1 MKKIHKLERHISALL
16 REGTIPQRTRFVIL
30 ESFKQMRNMM
40 TLLEQR
46 IEDDSMTD
54 EDFDN
59 AMSGLE
65 AKIKQIKT
73 RLSSHITGR

>member
-1 MKKIHKLERHISALL
+1 
-16 REGTIPQRTRFVIL
+16 
-30 ESFKQMRNMM
+30 MM